1 VAHDLLRTLLEF
13 LEVLRPALT
22 RPGFANMVV
31 VFTGWVLT
39 AGSHA
44 VTEALV
50 ATSVAGRRHHEAFH
64 RFFSRGTW
72 DPDELG
78 YLLFGWIVRL
88 LPAEAAVRVA
98 VDDTLAPKK
107 GPHVFGIGSH
117 LDAVRS
123 TRGVLVFCFGH
134 CWVMLAV
141 LLPLPF
147 SKERTW
153 ALPILFRL
161 YRNKKECAKKKHP
174 YRKKTE
180 LARETLDVL
189 VGWAGA
195 RRIELAA
202 DSAYCNDTVMRGLPD
217 SVVLFG
223 AMRPDAVLTDP
234 PPERG
239 PNKKA
244 GRPRKRGVVLAKP
257 QALAEDERQ
266 PWKTCEATLY
276 GKRRNVRYKDCHAQ
290 WYRACGT
297 RLLRIVVVKVET
309 GAIGLRV
316 FFSTNPALTVPQ
328 ILEAYAGRWE
338 IEVCFRNLK
347 QMMGFADSSARKKEA
362 VERTAPFVAFSYTV
376 LVLWFAQRAHATILA
391 APPLRP
397 WYRHKQGFSFAD
409 VLRTAQRVLAPL
421 DVLDPA
427 NSLANLRKSSPPATH
442 TANPTL
448 KAHSIVP
455 RAPRPSDEN
464 SRSSTRSNPPRRRAR
479 PTSRPHRQAA

>member
-1 VAHDLLRTLLEF
+1 MAHDLLRTLLEF

-22 RPGFANMVV
+22 RPGFNNMVV
-31 VFTGWVLT
+31 IFTGWVLT
-39 AGSHA
+39 AGPHA

-78 YLLFGWIVRL
+78 HLLFGWIVRL
-88 LPAEAAVRVA
+88 LPKEAAVRVA

-141 LLPLPF
+141 MLPLPF

-153 ALPILFRL
+153 ALPVLFRL

-180 LARETLDVL
+180 LAREMINVL
-189 VGWAGA
+189 VGWVGT

-202 DSAYCNDTVMRGLPD
+202 DSAYCNDTVMRRLSD

-223 AMRPDAVLTDP
+223 AMRPDAVLTDLP
-234 PPERG
+234 PKRVATG
-239 PNKKA
+239 KA
-244 GRPRKRGVVLAKP
+244 GRPRKRGAVLPKP
-257 QALAEDERQ
+257 QALAKDERR
-266 PWKTCEATLY
+266 PWKTCKATLY
-276 GKRRNVRYKDCHAQ
+276 GKLSKVYYKDCVAQ

-309 GAIGLRV
+309 GVLGLRV
-316 FFSTNPALTVPQ
+316 FFSTDPTLTVQQ
-328 ILEAYAGRWE
+328 ILETYAGRWE

-347 QMMGFADSSARKKEA
+347 QMMGFADSSARKKTA
-362 VERTAPFVAFSYTV
+362 VERTAPFVAFSYTM
-376 LVLWFAQRAHATILA
+376 LLLWFAQRAHSTILA

-397 WYRHKQGFSFAD
+397 WYPHKRGFSFAD
-409 VLRTAQRVLAPL
+409 VLRTARRVLAPL

-427 NSLANLRKSSPPATH
+427 NSLANLREFSPLAKPTSKAAPMPQSDVRRSSQ
-442 TANPTL
+442 L
-448 KAHSIVP
+448 SDEKA
-455 RAPRPSDEN
+455 RAP
-464 SRSSTRSNPPRRRAR
+464 TRSKSPRRRAR
-479 PTSRPHRQAA
+479 LAATSQERAA